1 MKLTKEI
8 LNHIISCMA
17 LADEN
22 WRDNEDTHYLLP
34 KSEEAVKWIIT
45 EATKKSVKKTMNG
58 KKILI
63 NI

>member
-34 KSEEAVKWIIT
+34 KSEEAVKWIIA
-45 EATKKSVKKTMNG
+45 EATKK
-58 KKILI
+58 KII
-63 NI
+63 